1 MLLER
6 YTVFRM
12 NIDIQKM
19 RDLRIRVRQG
29 RTLLVSKHLTR
40 TISFY
45 LYTSQEKKKK
55 KEYEELLTHFEVQ
68 VLLVWSEGRLR
79 GEVSLLDLLD
89 RGFEVHG
96 WVMCNEPFGLSNKF

>member
-1 MLLER
+1 
-6 YTVFRM
+6 M
-12 NIDIQKM
+12 NIDVQKM

-29 RTLLVSKHLTR
+29 RTFLVSKHLTR

-55 KEYEELLTHFEVQ
+55 EYEQLLTHFEVQ

-89 RGFEVHG
+89 QGFEVHG
-96 WVMCNEPFGLSNKF
+96 WIICNEPCGLSDKF